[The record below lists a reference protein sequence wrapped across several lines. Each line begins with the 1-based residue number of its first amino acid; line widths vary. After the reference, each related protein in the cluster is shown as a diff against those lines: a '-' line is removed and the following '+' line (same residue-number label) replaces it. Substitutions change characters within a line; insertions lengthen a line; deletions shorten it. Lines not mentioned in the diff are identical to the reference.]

1 MTISEAFDEVLASS
15 GEGSE
20 EVKNIL
26 GALGCSVPEDEYG
39 PDTAFIQNEIKVIAG
54 VLLVESKVAAPS
66 FDAKKTLHEGLAKIC
81 AGKPLEGVSDA
92 VMDAE
97 VTDNLDLL

>member
-1 MTISEAFDEVLASS
+1 MLAS
-15 GEGSE
+15 GEGRE
-20 EVKNIL
+20 ELKNIL

-54 VLLVESKVAAPS
+54 VLLVDSKVAAPS

-81 AGKPLEGVSDA
+81 AGKPLDGVSDA

-97 VTDNLDLL
+97 VNDNLDLL

>member
-26 GALGCSVPEDEYG
+26 CALGCSVPEDEYG

-54 VLLVESKVAAPS
+54 ILLVDSKVAVPS
-66 FDAKKTLHEGLAKIC
+66 FDAKKTLHEGLAKIF
-81 AGKPLEGVSDA
+81 AGKPLDGVSDA
-92 VMDAE
+92 AMDAE
-97 VTDNLDLL
+97 VNDNLDLL